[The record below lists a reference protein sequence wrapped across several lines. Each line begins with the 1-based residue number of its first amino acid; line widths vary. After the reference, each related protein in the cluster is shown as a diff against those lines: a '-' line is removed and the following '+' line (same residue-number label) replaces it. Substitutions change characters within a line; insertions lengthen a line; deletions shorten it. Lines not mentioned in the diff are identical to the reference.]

1 MRKLQAVC
9 LTALCSQQAQ
19 HAQTRCQSNM
29 SEGRANAISQKWL
42 SLVKAYIA
50 HLLAERGLSQHTVDS
65 YRRDIY
71 DYLSFASERGVD
83 EPSKCSYELILI
95 YALRL
100 RRRNLSSATIQRR
113 LSAITSFHRFLL
125 REGFS
130 DEDPTANL
138 ERPKKRALL
147 PTYLSRDA
155 IERLLGQPLESTP
168 IGMRDRAMLELLYA
182 SGVRVSELVNLNVE
196 DVNLETGFIRCVGKG
211 NKERVIPIGRK
222 AIEALKAY
230 LTLSRPSIDKGI
242 SGGALF
248 LSNRG
253 RRLCRSAVFKIIKR
267 YGIAAGLS
275 KPPSPHVIRHTFA
288 THLLEGGADLR
299 SIQELL
305 GHASIT
311 TTQIY
316 THVSTEKLR
325 QSFLRAHPR
334 ASLKREQETTT
345 VQREEVDDQG
355 G

>member
-1 MRKLQAVC
+1 MDEVK
-9 LTALCSQQAQ
+9 
-19 HAQTRCQSNM
+19 
-29 SEGRANAISQKWL
+29 ANAISQKWL

-50 HLLAERGLSQHTVDS
+50 HLLAERGLSQNTVDS

-71 DYLSFASERGVD
+71 DYLAFASVRGVD

-95 YALRL
+95 YALML
-100 RRRNLSSATIQRR
+100 RRRNLSPATIQRR

-130 DEDPTANL
+130 DEDPTVNL
-138 ERPKKRALL
+138 ERPKKRTTL
-147 PTYLSRDA
+147 PTYLDRDS
-155 IERLLGQPLESTP
+155 IERLLEQPLESTP
-168 IGMRDRAMLELLYA
+168 IGIRDKAMLELLYA

-211 NKERVIPIGRK
+211 GKERIIPIGRK

-248 LSNRG
+248 LSIRG
-253 RRLCRSAVFKIIKR
+253 RRLCRTAVFKILKR
-267 YGIAAGLS
+267 YGVTAGLS

-305 GHASIT
+305 GHANIT

-325 QSFLRAHPR
+325 QSFLKAHPR
-334 ASLKREQETTT
+334 ASLKREREATKAQE
-345 VQREEVDDQG
+345 RKEVDEQG